1 MLPFGCKHLVQH
13 FPAETC
19 LQFQA
24 SNEHESLSIYVCT
37 CACTLC
43 QGAFHNACTRQ
54 LQVYQCVHHVIANA
68 SQTDLH
74 KLFLS
79 GSPKAVITLVS

>member
-54 LQVYQCVHHVIANA
+54 LQVYQCVHHVIAHA